1 MALKISH
8 HFGNLGLNKLREAA
22 SNVVA
27 MLPDGRADR
36 LPDRL
41 RIVIGKR
48 NLGPQCLLLFVSE
61 WGSRLP
67 VLGLVLEVEFFEG
80 EQEGLS
86 RFRVRVEVESAMLR
100 VKSLGCPV
108 AAARIGALGCIN
120 FALKIRE
127 VSFGVIVD
135 GIVDD
140 AFHSHA
146 ERVLNTVRNIVVE
159 ARSHKHG

>member
-8 HFGNLGLNKLREAA
+8 HFGDLGFNKLREAA

-27 MLPDGRADR
+27 MLSDGRADR
-36 LPDRL
+36 LPHGL

-48 NLGPQCLLLFVSE
+48 NLGPQCVFLFVGK
-61 WGSRLP
+61 WGGRLA
-67 VLGLVLEVEFFEG
+67 VLGLVLEVEFFDG

-100 VKSLGCPV
+100 VKPLGRPV
-108 AAARIGALGCIN
+108 AATRIGALGRIN
-120 FALKIRE
+120 FALKVWE
-127 VSFGVIVD
+127 VSFGVIVNSV
-135 GIVDD
+135 IDD

-146 ERVLNTVRNIVVE
+146 ERVLNTVRNIVVK
-159 ARSHKHG
+159 AGRDKHG